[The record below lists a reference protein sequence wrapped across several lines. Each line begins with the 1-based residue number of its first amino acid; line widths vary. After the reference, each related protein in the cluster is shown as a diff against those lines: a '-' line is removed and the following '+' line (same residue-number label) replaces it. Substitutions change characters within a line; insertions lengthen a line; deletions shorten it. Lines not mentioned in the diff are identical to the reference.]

1 MFGLKYGLE
10 IDMWSF
16 GCLVAEIH
24 TGQPIFPG
32 DNETEQFN
40 LIMEVIG
47 APPPEFAMSCP
58 RRKHFFE
65 DTG

>member
-32 DNETEQFN
+32 DNEVE
-40 LIMEVIG
+40 
-47 APPPEFAMSCP
+47 
-58 RRKHFFE
+58 
-65 DTG
+65 